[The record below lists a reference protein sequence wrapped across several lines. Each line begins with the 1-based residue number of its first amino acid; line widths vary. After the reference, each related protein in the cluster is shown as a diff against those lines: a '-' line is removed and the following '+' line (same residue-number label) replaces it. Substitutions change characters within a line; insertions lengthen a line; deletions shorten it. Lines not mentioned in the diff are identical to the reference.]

1 MNCLLASIYIKN
13 GIMSVILMRNGMLI
27 DKVVERITDDNV
39 EGSTFKS
46 VLFALSKAMRM
57 VRNYIQNN
65 QDCNDVVF
73 ELNNSIVIKWI
84 EDNYAKDEYNDL
96 LHEVISLLQELPIR
110 YKFSYIV
117 KPKAFLYAKDKYVS
131 KKLSISGIDFDSI
144 N

>member
-57 VRNYIQNN
+57 VRNYIQNR
-65 QDCNDVVF
+65 CR
-73 ELNNSIVIKWI
+73 SRC
-84 EDNYAKDEYNDL
+84 Y
-96 LHEVISLLQELPIR
+96 
-110 YKFSYIV
+110 
-117 KPKAFLYAKDKYVS
+117 
-131 KKLSISGIDFDSI
+131 
-144 N
+144 